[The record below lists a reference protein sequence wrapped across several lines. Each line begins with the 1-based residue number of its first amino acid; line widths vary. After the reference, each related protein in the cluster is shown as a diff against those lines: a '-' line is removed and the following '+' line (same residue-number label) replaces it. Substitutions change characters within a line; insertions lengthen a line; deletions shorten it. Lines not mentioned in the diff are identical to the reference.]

1 MSNEFTPT
9 IAPRRINFL
18 GVILSLV
25 LAGAAFFSG
34 VQFGSGSVP
43 PPENQTAGLFS
54 LFAGTPEQ
62 SVDGDLTEFWK
73 VWELLDQKFA
83 ASGTSSPELSKEQ
96 KIQGAID
103 GLVRAYGDPY
113 TAYFPPT
120 EATAF
125 AEDIA
130 GNFSG
135 VGMEVGIR
143 NDVITVIS
151 PLSGTPAEKAGII
164 AGDVIVTIN
173 GTSTENMSVENAV
186 KLIRGEEGTEV
197 SFEIYRTG
205 ETELLKLTVTRAQI
219 EIPTVKTEKRGDTF
233 IITLYSFNALAEQK
247 VQAAL
252 REYVQSGA
260 RKMVL
265 DVRGNPGGYLQSAVS
280 IGSYF
285 LPAGKV
291 ILRESF
297 GDGSPEQVYRSS
309 GKTLKQFAPQ
319 EMVVLI
325 DGGSASAA
333 EILAGALGQH
343 DAATLI
349 GSNSFGK
356 GSVQE
361 LVNLPSGS
369 AVKITIARW
378 LTPDGTSIS
387 NGGISPDI
395 VVERTPAERIAGED
409 PQLEAALQYLAGTY
423 TPATTTATTTAAR
436 P

>member
-1 MSNEFTPT
+1 
-9 IAPRRINFL
+9 
-18 GVILSLV
+18 VILSLV

-34 VQFGSGSVP
+34 LQFGHLGDG
-43 PPENQTAGLFS
+43 EDQTAGLLS
-54 LFAGTPEQ
+54 LFAGTPEEA
-62 SVDGDLTEFWK
+62 VDTDLSEFWK

-83 ASGTSSPELSKEQ
+83 ASATSSVELTKEQ

-103 GLVRAYGDPY
+103 GLVRSYGDPY
-113 TAYFPPT
+113 TSYFPPA

-125 AEDIA
+125 SEDIA

-143 NDVITVIS
+143 NDVVTVIS
-151 PLSGTPAEKAGII
+151 PLSGTPAEKAGIL
-164 AGDVIVTIN
+164 AGDVIVSIG
-173 GTSTENMSVENAV
+173 GTTTEKMSIESAV
-186 KLIRGEEGTEV
+186 KLIRGPEGTEV
-197 SFEIYRTG
+197 SFELFRAG
-205 ETELLKLTVTRAQI
+205 EPEFKRITVTRAQI
-219 EIPTVKTEKRGDTF
+219 EVPTVKTEKRGDTF

-247 VQAAL
+247 VQLAL

-260 RKMVL
+260 KKIVL
-265 DVRGNPGGYLQSAVS
+265 DMRGNPGGYLQSAVS

-291 ILRESF
+291 IIRESF
-297 GDGSPEQVYRSS
+297 GDGRPEQVYRSQ
-309 GKTLKQFAPQ
+309 GKTLKQFAPK

-343 DAATLI
+343 DVATLM
-349 GSNSFGK
+349 GENSFGK

-395 VVERTPAERIAGED
+395 TVARTPEQRIAGED
-409 PQLEAALQYLAGTY
+409 PQLDAAIEYLAGTY
-423 TPATTTATTTAAR
+423 KPAATSTATTTKSQ
-436 P
+436 

>member
-1 MSNEFTPT
+1 MSHEYTPHVVT
-9 IAPRRINFL
+9 PRRINVL

-34 VQFGSGSVP
+34 LQFGHLGDG
-43 PPENQTAGLFS
+43 EDQTAGLLS
-54 LFAGTPEQ
+54 LFAGTPEEA
-62 SVDGDLTEFWK
+62 VDTDLSEFWK

-83 ASGTSSPELSKEQ
+83 ASATSSVELTKEQ

-103 GLVRAYGDPY
+103 GLVRSYGDPY
-113 TAYFPPT
+113 TSYFPPA

-125 AEDIA
+125 SEDIA

-143 NDVITVIS
+143 NDVVTVIS
-151 PLSGTPAEKAGII
+151 PLSGTPAEKAGIL
-164 AGDVIVTIN
+164 AGDVIVSIG
-173 GTSTENMSVENAV
+173 GTTTEKMSIESAV
-186 KLIRGEEGTEV
+186 KLIRGPEGTEV
-197 SFEIYRTG
+197 SFELFRAG
-205 ETELLKLTVTRAQI
+205 EPEFKRITVTRAQI
-219 EIPTVKTEKRGDTF
+219 EVPTVKTEKRGDTF

-247 VQAAL
+247 VQLAL

-260 RKMVL
+260 KKIVL
-265 DVRGNPGGYLQSAVS
+265 DMRGNPGGYLQSAVS

-291 ILRESF
+291 IIRESF
-297 GDGSPEQVYRSS
+297 GDGRPEQVYRSQ
-309 GKTLKQFAPQ
+309 GKTLKQFAPK

-343 DAATLI
+343 DVATLM
-349 GSNSFGK
+349 GENSFGK

-395 VVERTPAERIAGED
+395 TVARTPEQRIAGED
-409 PQLEAALQYLAGTY
+409 PQLDAAIEYLAGTY
-423 TPATTTATTTAAR
+423 KPAATSTATTTKSQ
-436 P
+436 